1 MAAQRASTVP
11 AEEVV
16 GMSAPMERLRR
27 QIAQVACSDVT
38 LLLQGESGTG
48 KELLARMAHRL
59 SARSG
64 RPFLAINCAAISETL
79 AESQLFGHEAGAYTD
94 ARKSGL
100 GFFRS
105 GEGGT
110 LLLDEVGEMSE
121 RLQRKLLRVLA
132 ERTLIPVGGTKA
144 IPIDVRIIAATN
156 RDLAE
161 DVETGAFRRD
171 LYYRLNVV
179 RLSIPPL
186 RERRGDIPELTQH
199 MLRKVADL
207 LDAPVKRLSR
217 EARALLM
224 RYDWPGNVR
233 ELGNVIQH
241 AYVLGQGSV
250 IEPTDLAEE
259 LQQQSL
265 PCRPVSAEGFVTL
278 DQAMRLHVSNA
289 LELSDGVRTRAA
301 QMLGVSRRSLYRMLD
316 RFRMV

>member
-156 RDLAE
+156 RDLAQ
-161 DVETGAFRRD
+161 DVEAGTFRRD

-186 RERRGDIPELTQH
+186 RERRGDIPELTEH
-199 MLRKVADL
+199 MLRKMADL
-207 LDAPVKRLSR
+207 LDVPAKRLSP

-233 ELGNVIQH
+233 ELGNVIQR
-241 AYVLGQGSV
+241 AYVLGRGAV
-250 IEPTDLAEE
+250 IEALDLADE
-259 LQQQSL
+259 LQQSL
-265 PCRPVSAEGFVTL
+265 PCQPLSAEGFVTL
-278 DQAMRLHVSNA
+278 NQAMRLHVANA

-301 QMLGVSRRSLYRMLD
+301 HMLGVSRRSLYRMLD
-316 RFRMV
+316 RFRIA